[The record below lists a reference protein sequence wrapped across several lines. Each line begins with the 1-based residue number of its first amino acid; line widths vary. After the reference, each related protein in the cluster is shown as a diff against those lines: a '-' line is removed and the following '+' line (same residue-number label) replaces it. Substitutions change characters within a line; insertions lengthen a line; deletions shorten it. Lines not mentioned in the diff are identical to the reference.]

1 MKIMYYLFYILNRKF
16 VPLIWD
22 DQYSFCIYWKYM
34 VYLKF
39 LLYLNV
45 QNWIQHYLLLIELKQ
60 IMNVYLQL
68 EIMYDSIKKIFCI

>member
-22 DQYSFCIYWKYM
+22 DQYNFCIYWKYM

-45 QNWIQHYLLLIELKQ
+45 QNWIQHYLLSIELKQ
-60 IMNVYLQL
+60 IMNAYLQL